1 MTASAQPDD
10 RWQHWLV
17 HLLWATSVR
26 TSLLGEAAL
35 GDSPLSFSGLG
46 LLENVSAHPGIAI
59 AEISRRAPQT
69 QQALSQIAA
78 RLEKLG
84 FIERRVV
91 RGRGIGLYLTEDGAR
106 ARASA
111 HEAAE
116 AFEASLVTALGVKRH
131 QRLVRLLEEAEA
143 VIRELEPQRRPPS
156 TP

>member
-1 MTASAQPDD
+1 M
-10 RWQHWLV
+10 

-35 GDSPLSFSGLG
+35 GNSPLSFSGLG

-84 FIERRVV
+84 FIERRVDG
-91 RGRGIGLYLTEDGAR
+91 GRGIGLYVTEDGAR

-116 AFEASLVTALGVKRH
+116 AFEASLVTALGVERH

-143 VIRELEPQRRPPS
+143 VIRELEPQRRSPYPVRGLPQPGS
-156 TP
+156 